1 MEHDFSWI
9 YLLFFLMIPLARIIP
24 RVLSKMKGR
33 NNFTNQTS
41 DFDSNLSNS
50 DELMQKPD
58 ELMQKPEREFR
69 KPSTK
74 KMLVLGELNR
84 GTKSFENVQKNTG
97 LTAEELDKILEDLE
111 NNGFIEVRQKQG
123 MLGLK
128 IELYPTEKGI
138 KEYYS

>member
-24 RVLSKMKGR
+24 RVLSKLR
-33 NNFTNQTS
+33 NKDNSFSQRPE
-41 DFDSNLSNS
+41 FDEFEPNS
-50 DELMQKPD
+50 EEFIEETEKLVQKPK
-58 ELMQKPEREFR
+58 QEFR

-97 LTAEELDKILEDLE
+97 LTNDELDKILEELE

>member
-1 MEHDFSWI
+1 MDPDFSWI

-24 RVLSKMKGR
+24 RVLSRMRGR
-33 NNFTNQTS
+33 NNFTSQTS
-41 DFDSNLSNS
+41 EYDRFESKPDKI
-50 DELMQKPD
+50 MQKPD
-58 ELMQKPEREFR
+58 KIMQKPEQEFR

-97 LTAEELDKILEDLE
+97 LTSEELDKILEDLE

-123 MLGLK
+123 MFGMK

>member
-50 DELMQKPD
+50 DEQMQKPD
-58 ELMQKPEREFR
+58 EQMQKPEQEFR

-123 MLGLK
+123 MFGMK

>member
-50 DELMQKPD
+50 NEQMQKPD
-58 ELMQKPEREFR
+58 EQMQKPEQEFR

-84 GTKSFENVQKNTG
+84 GTKSFENAQKNTG

-123 MLGLK
+123 MFGLK